1 MLGPSDGE
9 LWAAGGDDAF
19 TQLFERHAEAV
30 WNHAYRLTGSWSL
43 AEDLT
48 SMTFMTAW
56 RRRHELTLVR
66 DRARPWLYAVAG
78 FLARTAR
85 RGGGAGGGPARHR
98 GRQPSHARK
107 RRRRVIVVDA
117 SAMST
122 MLVYTDDRGR
132 KARAAL
138 ARDIEWVAPE
148 HWKAEVFSVVRVLTL
163 GRKITEAWA
172 SGVVSLLPRVGVKTV
187 SLDDLLPRMWEL
199 RGNVSGYDAAYVA
212 LAEARGV
219 TLVTADGKLARAAM
233 SFCRVELVG

>member
-1 MLGPSDGE
+1 M
-9 LWAAGGDDAF
+9 
-19 TQLFERHAEAV
+19 
-30 WNHAYRLTGSWSL
+30 
-43 AEDLT
+43 
-48 SMTFMTAW
+48 
-56 RRRHELTLVR
+56 
-66 DRARPWLYAVAG
+66 
-78 FLARTAR
+78 
-85 RGGGAGGGPARHR
+85 
-98 GRQPSHARK
+98 
-107 RRRRVIVVDA
+107 IVVDA

-132 KARAAL
+132 KARAVL